1 MMGNKRKVDGC
12 KKYNFCKR
20 LIINKINVLWRE

>member
-1 MMGNKRKVDGC
+1 MMGDKRKVDGC

-20 LIINKINVLWRE
+20 LIVNKINVLWRE